1 MIPMEKQHFD
11 DIFDMDGLF
20 KKLEEDNTS
29 S

>member
-1 MIPMEKQHFD
+1 MIPMEKQYFD
-11 DIFDMDGLF
+11 DIFDMDGLV